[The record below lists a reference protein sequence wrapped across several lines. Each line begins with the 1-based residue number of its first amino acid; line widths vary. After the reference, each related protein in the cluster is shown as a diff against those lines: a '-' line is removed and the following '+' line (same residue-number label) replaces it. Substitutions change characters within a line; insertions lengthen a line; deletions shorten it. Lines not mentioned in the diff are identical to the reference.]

1 MSFGSKILKY
11 REEMLRD
18 LARLVAIPSVRSEA
32 REGMPFGEN
41 SARALQTILAMAD
54 EMGLKTKNVANYAGH
69 AEYGEGRETLRCW
82 HMLMWCRP
90 VRAGKQTPML

>member
-41 SARALQTILAMAD
+41 STRALQTVLAMAD
-54 EMGLKTKNVANYAGH
+54 EMGLKTK
-69 AEYGEGRETLRCW
+69 
-82 HMLMWCRP
+82 M
-90 VRAGKQTPML
+90 

>member
-54 EMGLKTKNVANYAGH
+54 EMGLKTKNVANYAFIILSF
-69 AEYGEGRETLRCW
+69 RV
-82 HMLMWCRP
+82 CRI
-90 VRAGKQTPML
+90 

>member
-41 SARALQTILAMAD
+41 SARALQTILAYR
-54 EMGLKTKNVANYAGH
+54 T
-69 AEYGEGRETLRCW
+69 T
-82 HMLMWCRP
+82 
-90 VRAGKQTPML
+90 VRSEELTVVR